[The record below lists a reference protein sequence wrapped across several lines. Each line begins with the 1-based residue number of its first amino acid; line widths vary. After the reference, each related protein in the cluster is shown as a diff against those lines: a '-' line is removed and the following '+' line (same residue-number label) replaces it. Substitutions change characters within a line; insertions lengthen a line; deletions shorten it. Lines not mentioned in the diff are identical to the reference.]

1 MVKYIDIGPSMDD
14 VSWVAN
20 NSPGPNQPGHS
31 LPGELPLPQ
40 RHHLQ
45 PGALQ
50 LRLVVRVLNLSLR
63 LFLNTSSKGST

>member
-1 MVKYIDIGPSMDD
+1 MVTYIDIGPSVNDKD
-14 VSWVAN
+14 HLVTTK
-20 NSPGPNQPGHS
+20 SPGPDQPGHS

-50 LRLVVRVLNLSLR
+50 LRLVVRVLNLS
-63 LFLNTSSKGST
+63 GSF